1 MKKMSDRACMGRM
14 VISHSPD
21 KHPEQ
26 ADPQQDS
33 IDTMLQ
39 NVDQT
44 GGQGTLKGSRQ
55 IDQQPIQKPV
65 QRPQDVMDS
74 IGAKIKGYLGR

>member
-1 MKKMSDRACMGRM
+1 MADRACMGRY
-14 VISHSPD
+14 VVSHSPD

-26 ADPQQDS
+26 GDEQASYDQ
-33 IDTMLQ
+33 MLQ

-55 IDQQPIQKPV
+55 IDQAPIQTQI
-65 QRPQDVMDS
+65 QRPGDVMDS
-74 IGAKIKGYLGR
+74 ITKKIKGYLGR